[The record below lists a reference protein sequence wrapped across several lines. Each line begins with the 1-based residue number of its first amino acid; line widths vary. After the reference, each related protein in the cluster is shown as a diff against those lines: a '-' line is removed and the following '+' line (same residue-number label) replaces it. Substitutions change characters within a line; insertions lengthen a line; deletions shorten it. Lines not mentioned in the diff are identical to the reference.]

1 MLKKLFFRYIFSIV
15 FLMLLALSF
24 SACNNM
30 SGASRTNNNKGN
42 VYLKVDVASVGRTA
56 LPNFPDVDSISDF
69 DFTLAY
75 KAPGA
80 TNFGTLTNDPTNNP
94 SGTFE
99 GLAALKAATFPIET
113 GNWIFK
119 LTASKEGTVLSSEE
133 VSETIGSGENSLS
146 FNLKWEDTNLD
157 ETKTGSLSFTL
168 DFSAAPNKEDVKLV
182 TAELVNTTTNTTTCS
197 STVILDRSSSPSTYK
212 ATYSSSTLPA
222 LANLSAGTYRIIL
235 KLFTIDS
242 STSSNVLINT
252 WTELAIITG
261 GQESSGSRTIDTLNE
276 VYSIT
281 WNLDGGSSSLTFPE
295 CYTRLSEDYTLPAA
309 SDMTKTGYTFGGWYS
324 DADYQTPIT
333 EIPANSSGTK
343 DIYARFIDTIYIKD
357 GGVAYT
363 DGVDGTRE
371 STALDSIDSAISK
384 IIEYAEPSVNWK
396 IVVVGE
402 VKGQQTIPDTFTTA
416 YAAGLTIIGKT
427 GNTTDILNANLSS
440 TTDDGTTLIVN
451 SAVPLAIQS
460 IKITGGNISGLAPCA
475 LKIVA
480 EGSSVNLVDILI
492 SGGKKGGCSVMVFEN
507 ASLTL
512 TSGDII
518 GSVGTGNS
526 TGSGVRSSGTF
537 TMLGGTIKKNNSTN
551 GGGVVITQGTF
562 KMSGGKIVQNSADSG
577 YGGGVRICG
586 GDMFMYGDA
595 VIGDDSKSTFATST
609 SLCSNYAKLGGGLY
623 LEGNVGNGDA
633 NCYIGYYDADTP
645 RECTGGIYYNY
656 STSSDG
662 GGVSVNHGKLVIN
675 TGNIKYN
682 GSAQTVGGISFSSQ
696 SSASLEITGGEIS
709 GNKGNAFWGNDISL
723 QGSIYF
729 PVDDDGNNT
738 ISGNITVT
746 GVLTPPAECTDGIV
760 AKFSFDDGDIGTQ
773 AVSVKT
779 GSGLDLATVCQQF
792 ASDNSIYYIADD
804 GIVHSIPVVASVDGT
819 RYYSQETAYNTIKNA
834 TGSDVPVVLDAGCDA
849 NILGLSATEGTL
861 ANAIKLT
868 SATINLSVASGVT
881 IALNED
887 SSSMFA
893 SCSKLVSAD
902 LRGFDTSN
910 TTAIANMFWQCSNLA
925 SVNLSTFNTSNVT
938 SMCFIFQDC
947 SSLTSIDVTNF
958 DTSNC
963 GNIHGMFDGCSAL
976 ASIDVS
982 NFNTTAAQ
990 SFTNMFSGCSS
1001 LTQLNLIS
1009 FDTGGR
1015 DVTTYWMFANC
1026 TNLQTIIVSSAF
1038 DVTNVENSEDMFKNC
1053 QSLKGGYSSGPTQW
1067 DSSNPTD
1074 KTYAIIDGG
1083 TSSPGYFSTA
1093 IAKVGDTFCKNST
1106 EAANAIGSATG
1117 DVTITLYRGAGLM
1130 DLGNAGTAGTIAYA
1144 IKNNTTADSFRVIVP
1159 ANANI
1164 AMDLDHA
1171 GSFWKTLFYEC
1182 TKLVYADLRG
1192 LDTSNETNLETTFY
1206 GCTNLQ
1212 EVILSSFNTS
1222 KVTDMTSMFSGCS
1235 NLKTIKVGPYF
1246 VTGQVTSSDAMF
1258 DGCSALVGG
1267 NGTTFDSS
1275 KVDKTYARDDRD
1287 GSSGYFTQISYIGDK
1302 PSPNQVG
1309 DIVFLDGS
1317 AKHYDG
1323 TSLSDEEKA
1332 AAIAVIFY
1340 AGPDLN
1346 NGGDTTTVRVLG
1358 TPLSKYSSSARW
1370 CTDEANAYDT
1380 QITSITCTYEW
1391 DETLGAYT
1399 FNGDKDGRDNLNQ
1412 IASELSEDDTDVE
1425 SKYPAFWAAKNYG
1438 SSKTNISGTVYEY
1451 GWYLPTDAEL
1461 YEVYKF
1467 WKTGTLDEIVTTIT
1481 GSTFGISNNNTFVS
1495 ATQHAP
1501 SGQEQKMIYVQFSS
1515 SSSYVIAVDSKTQP
1529 YYICPI
1535 FQFSE

>member
-1 MLKKLFFRYIFSIV
+1 MSKKSLFCHLFSAIV
-15 FLMLLALSF
+15 FLMLLAGF
-24 SACNNM
+24 SGCNNLT
-30 SGASRTNNNKGN
+30 GGINKPSN
-42 VYLKVDVASVGRTA
+42 DNDDKVYLQVNVASASRTA
-56 LPNFPDVDSISDF
+56 LPQFDINSISDF
-69 DFTLAY
+69 EFTIEG
-75 KAPGA
+75 KGPGDSA
-80 TNFGTLTNDPTNNP
+80 LTPLETESNT
-94 SGTFE
+94 SGVYASLT
-99 GLAALKAATFPIET
+99 ALQQASFPVET
-113 GNWIFK
+113 GTWTFK
-119 LTASKEGTVLSSEE
+119 LTASKNGTVLSDEISK
-133 VSETIGSGENSLS
+133 TIKTGENSIS
-146 FNLKWEDTNLD
+146 FDLKWEDTNLD

-168 DFSAAPNKEDVKLV
+168 DFSAAPNQSSVTYATTELLKYNSSTASYTAASEETSIGFTAGKVIYAPSGLASGNYKL
-182 TAELVNTTTNTTTCS
+182 LVRLYGKDTNTNNTQP
-197 STVILDRSSSPSTYK
+197 IL
-212 ATYSSSTLPA
+212 
-222 LANLSAGTYRIIL
+222 
-235 KLFTIDS
+235 LF
-242 STSSNVLINT
+242 T

-261 GQESSGSRTIDTLNE
+261 GQESKGSRSVSSLNE
-276 VYSIT
+276 LYTIT
-281 WNLDGGSSSLTFPE
+281 WHNLDQNGVTSPE
-295 CYTRLSEDYTLPAA
+295 TLPGCFSRFSQTYTLPV
-309 SDMTKTGYTFGGWYS
+309 SGVSRTGTIFGGWYS
-324 DADYQTPIT
+324 DADYQTSIT

-363 DGVDGTRE
+363 DGVDGTKE

-384 IIEYAEPSVNWK
+384 ITEYAEPSVNWK
-396 IVVVGE
+396 IVVMGE
-402 VKGQQTIPDTFTTA
+402 IKGLQNIRNALTTTDN
-416 YAAGLTIIGKT
+416 AASLTIMGKT
-427 GNTTDILNANLSS
+427 GNDTDILNANLSS
-440 TTDDGTTLIVN
+440 PVENGITLIVN
-451 SAVPLAIQS
+451 TAVPLTLQN
-460 IKITGGNISGLAPCA
+460 IKITGGNNSISLGPGA
-475 LKIVA
+475 LDIAA
-480 EGSSVNLVDILI
+480 EGASVNLVDILI
-492 SGGKKGGCSVMVFEN
+492 SGNIKSGCLINVREG

-526 TGSGVRSSGTF
+526 TGSGVISSGTF
-537 TMLGGTIKKNNSTN
+537 TMLGGTIKKNNSNN
-551 GGGVVITQGTF
+551 GGGVRISSGIFRFGGGT
-562 KMSGGKIVQNSADSG
+562 ICQNSAASG
-577 YGGGVRICG
+577 YGGGVRVAG
-586 GDMFMYGDA
+586 GTMFMYGDA
-595 VIGDDSKSTFATST
+595 VIGDDSKTVYATSDT
-609 SLCSNYAKLGGGLY
+609 VCSNYAMLAGGLY
-623 LEGNVGNGDA
+623 LEGNVGSGDA

-662 GGVSVNHGKLVIN
+662 GGVSVNNGKLVIN

-696 SSASLEITGGEIS
+696 TAASLEITGGEIS

-746 GVLTPPAECTDGIV
+746 GALTPPTECTDGIV
-760 AKFSFDDGDIGTQ
+760 AKFSFDDGDLGTQ

-819 RYYSQETAYNTIKNA
+819 RYYSQETAYNAIKNA
-834 TGSDVPVVLDAGCDA
+834 TESNVPVVLDAGCDA

-881 IALNED
+881 IVLNED

-976 ASIDVS
+976 TSIDVS

-1026 TNLQTIIVSSAF
+1026 TNLQKIIVSSAF
-1038 DVTNVENSEDMFKNC
+1038 DVTNVDNSEDMFKNC

-1074 KTYAIIDGG
+1074 KTYARIDGG
-1083 TSSPGYFSTA
+1083 TSTPGYFSTA
-1093 IAKVGDTFCKNST
+1093 IAKVGDTFCENRT

-1130 DLGNAGTAGTIAYA
+1130 DLGNAGTSGTIAYA

-1192 LDTSNETNLETTFY
+1192 LDTSNETILKTTFY

-1222 KVTDMTSMFSGCS
+1222 NVTDMTSMFSGCS

-1246 VTGQVTSSDAMF
+1246 VTDQVTASDTMF
-1258 DGCSALVGG
+1258 YGCSSLVGG
-1267 NGTTFDSS
+1267 KGTPFDES
-1275 KVDKTYARDDRD
+1275 KVDKTYARPDW
-1287 GSSGYFTQISYIGDK
+1287 GTSSPGYFTREFLGNKKAPDSL
-1302 PSPNQVG
+1302 G
-1309 DIVFLDGS
+1309 DIVFNDGTAQAYQENMTLTDKQKAGAVAIIFNTGTIGTNVS
-1317 AKHYDG
+1317 TPRLLGLGLKNSDG
-1323 TSLSDEEKA
+1323 TSEKVYNWATNDTPNSPGTTGYRTKFENIQILQSSNTPAEGTVYYQYADTYLTGDFDGSDNWSE
-1332 AAIAVIFY
+1332 ICSQD
-1340 AGPDLN
+1340 PD
-1346 NGGDTTTVRVLG
+1346 G
-1358 TPLSKYSSSARW
+1358 TS
-1370 CTDEANAYDT
+1370 TDALVE
-1380 QITSITCTYEW
+1380 
-1391 DETLGAYT
+1391 
-1399 FNGDKDGRDNLNQ
+1399 DN
-1412 IASELSEDDTDVE
+1412 
-1425 SKYPAFWAAKNYG
+1425 YPAFNYVNNYASNAG
-1438 SSKTNISGTVYEY
+1438 LTGTYAT
-1451 GWYLPTDAEL
+1451 GWYMPTVVEL
-1461 YEVYKF
+1461 HCIYNNKS
-1467 WKTGTLDEIVTTIT
+1467 TLNTIL
-1481 GSTFGISNNNTFVS
+1481 GLFGNKANNTTKSTYDKFKKILNVKV
-1495 ATQHAP
+1495 
-1501 SGQEQKMIYVQFSS
+1501 GGK
-1515 SSSYVIAVDSKTQP
+1515 DSINP
-1529 YYICPI
+1529 LYR
-1535 FQFSE
+1535 

>member
-1 MLKKLFFRYIFSIV
+1 MSKKIVFRYILPIV
-15 FLMLLALSF
+15 FLMMLTLAF

-30 SGASRTNNNKGN
+30 SGVSRPNNNKGN

-56 LPNFPDVDSISDF
+56 LPDFPNVNSISDF
-69 DFTLAY
+69 TFILTGKGPGDSELTPLATE
-75 KAPGA
+75 
-80 TNFGTLTNDPTNNP
+80 TNS
-94 SGTFE
+94 SGE
-99 GLAALKAATFPIET
+99 YASLSALQSASFPIQAGDWT
-113 GNWIFK
+113 FK
-119 LTASKEGTVLSSEE
+119 LTASKEGTTLSDEI
-133 VSETIGSGENSLS
+133 SETITSGSNTLS
-146 FNLKWEDTNLD
+146 FDLKWEDTNLD
-157 ETKTGSLSFTL
+157 ETKTGSLSFEL
-168 DFSAAPNKEDVKLV
+168 DFSAAPNQSSV
-182 TAELVNTTTNTTTCS
+182 TYATTEL
-197 STVILDRSSSPSTYK
+197 
-212 ATYSSSTLPA
+212 
-222 LANLSAGTYRIIL
+222 L
-235 KLFTIDS
+235 KYDS
-242 STSSNVLINT
+242 STASYTVTSTETSIGFTAGKVIYAPSDLASGNYKLLVRLYGKDTNTNNTQPILLFT

-261 GQESSGSRTIDTLNE
+261 GQESKGSRSVSSLNE
-276 VYSIT
+276 LYTIT
-281 WNLDGGSSSLTFPE
+281 WHNLDQTGVTSPE
-295 CYTRLSEDYTLPAA
+295 TLPGCFSRFSQAYTLPV
-309 SDMTKTGYTFGGWYS
+309 SGVSRTGTIFGGWYS

-333 EIPANSSGTK
+333 ELPANSSGTK

-396 IVVVGE
+396 IVVMGE
-402 VKGQQTIPDTFTTA
+402 IKGLQNIGNALTTTDN
-416 YAAGLTIIGKT
+416 AASLTIMGKT
-427 GNTTDILNANLSS
+427 GNSTDSLNANLSS
-440 TTDDGTTLIVN
+440 PVENGITLIVN
-451 SAVPLAIQS
+451 TAVPLTLQN
-460 IKITGGNISGLAPCA
+460 IKITGGNNSLSLGPGA
-475 LKIVA
+475 LDIAA
-480 EGSSVNLVDILI
+480 EGASVNLVDILI
-492 SGGKKGGCSVMVFEN
+492 SGNIKSGCLINVREGT
-507 ASLTL
+507 SLTL

-526 TGSGVRSSGTF
+526 TGSGVISSGTF
-537 TMLGGTIKKNNSTN
+537 TMLGGTIKKNNSNN
-551 GGGVVITQGTF
+551 GGGVRISSGIFRFGGGT
-562 KMSGGKIVQNSADSG
+562 ICQNSAASG
-577 YGGGVRICG
+577 YGGGVRVAG
-586 GDMFMYGDA
+586 GTMFMYGDA
-595 VIGDDSKSTFATST
+595 VIGDDSKTVYATSDT
-609 SLCSNYAKLGGGLY
+609 VCSNYAKLAGGLY
-623 LEGNVGNGDA
+623 LEGNVGSGDA

-656 STSSDG
+656 STNSDG

-696 SSASLEITGGEIS
+696 SSASLEIAGGEIS

-746 GVLTPPAECTDGIV
+746 GALTPPAECTDGIV
-760 AKFSFDDGDIGTQ
+760 AKFSFGDSNVGTQ

-779 GSGLDLATVCQQF
+779 GSGLDLAAVCQQF

-819 RYYSQETAYNTIKNA
+819 RYYSQETAYNAIKNA
-834 TGSDVPVVLDAGCDA
+834 TGSNVPVVLDAGCDA

-868 SATINLSVASGVT
+868 SATINLSVASGVI

-925 SVNLSTFNTSNVT
+925 SVDLSTFNTSNVT

-1038 DVTNVENSEDMFKNC
+1038 DVTNVENSEDMFKDC
-1053 QSLKGGYSSGPTQW
+1053 QSLKGGYSSAPTQW

-1074 KTYAIIDGG
+1074 KTYARIDGG

-1093 IAKVGDTFCKNST
+1093 IAKVGDTFCKNTT

-1117 DVTITLYRGAGLM
+1117 DVTITLYRGAGLN

-1222 KVTDMTSMFSGCS
+1222 NVTDMTSMFSGCS

-1246 VTGQVTSSDAMF
+1246 VTGQVTSSDNMF

-1275 KVDKTYARDDRD
+1275 MVDKTYARDDRD
-1287 GSSGYFTQISYIGDK
+1287 GSPGYFTQISYIGDK

-1358 TPLSKYSSSARW
+1358 TPLSRCPPQNKPW
-1370 CTDEANAYDT
+1370 CTNEANAYST
-1380 QITSITCTYEW
+1380 KIESITCSYQC
-1391 DETLGAYT
+1391 DETLGTYT

-1412 IASELSEDDTDVE
+1412 IASELSEDDTYLED
-1425 SKYPAFWAAKNYG
+1425 KYPAFWAAKNYG
-1438 SSKTNISGTVYEY
+1438 SGITNMAGTAYED

-1467 WKTGTLDEIVTTIT
+1467 WKEGTLDEIVTLIT
-1481 GSTFGISNNNTFVS
+1481 GTGFGISDSQTFIS
-1495 ATQHAP
+1495 STQH
-1501 SGQEQKMIYVQFSS
+1501 SGAVYFVYVQFFASQAAS
-1515 SSSYVIAVDSKTQP
+1515 IAVDDKASIF

-1535 FQFSE
+1535 YQFSN